1 MRTKTPSSRINLRDT
16 WYKSLFPY
24 PPTSATTNFLSFY
37 LYFQYRSIYRV
48 IDSFHYHRLSFA
60 APWPLEKPSKA
71 QPALVNFL
79 TLNQIAVLAISI
91 NFVLLLEAMRTKTPS
106 SRINLRDTWYKSLFP
121 YPPTSATTN
130 FLSFYLYISIQG
142 YCFLHYFFHYHRLS
156 FAAPWPLEKPSKAQP
171 ALVNFLTLNKI
182 YRINSKSTS
191 SI

>member
-37 LYFQYRSIYRV
+37 LTFNQVVLFIGV

-79 TLNQIAVLAISI
+79 TFNQIAVLAISI

-130 FLSFYLYISIQG
+130 FLSFYLLLSISF
-142 YCFLHYFFHYHRLS
+142 YL
-156 FAAPWPLEKPSKAQP
+156 
-171 ALVNFLTLNKI
+171 
-182 YRINSKSTS
+182 
-191 SI
+191 

>member
-37 LYFQYRSIYRV
+37 LTSQYRGTVFFI
-48 IDSFHYHRLSFA
+48 IFFHYHRLSFA

-79 TLNQIAVLAISI
+79 TFNQIAVLAISI

-130 FLSFYLYISIQG
+130 FLSFYLTSQYRGTVYTS
-142 YCFLHYFFHYHRLS
+142 LFF
-156 FAAPWPLEKPSKAQP
+156 F
-171 ALVNFLTLNKI
+171 TI
-182 YRINSKSTS
+182 TG
-191 SI
+191 